1 MALGKLGG
9 QARVSDRA
17 FDALYTAIIHGDL
30 EAGSRLQVRDLAE
43 SLGTSMMPVR
53 EALNR
58 LEEFGLVETLPYRG
72 AVVKTFSQ
80 GELLEIYSVR
90 TLLESQAVKLGI
102 GQCDG
107 VCVKELEEKL
117 QQIQQALDAQD
128 PAGFLDAEEAMLT
141 CVFERAGNQTLM
153 SFIRTLWA
161 RSRYYKMVGVKD
173 VFETGNVALLYDEAA
188 QFVAGATT
196 QDENMALDALNAHPR
211 NEARIS
217 DNREIGG
224 VSHGRLVL

>member
-80 GELLEIYSVR
+80 GEFLEIYSVR

-196 QDENMALDALNAHPR
+196 QDENMALDALLTALKR
-211 NEARIS
+211 AEDGIRA
-217 DNREIGG
+217 ELG
-224 VSHGRLVL
+224 

>member
-117 QQIQQALDAQD
+117 QQIQQALEAQD

-153 SFIRTLWA
+153 NFIHTLWA

-173 VFETGNVALLYDEAA
+173 LFETGNVALLYDEAA
-188 QFVAGATT
+188 QFVAGATA
-196 QDENMALDALNAHPR
+196 QDEDMALDALFTALKR
-211 NEARIS
+211 AEDGIRA
-217 DNREIGG
+217 ELG
-224 VSHGRLVL
+224 

>member
-173 VFETGNVALLYDEAA
+173 LFETGNVALLYDEAA

-196 QDENMALDALNAHPR
+196 QDENMALDALLTALKHAEDGIR
-211 NEARIS
+211 AEL
-217 DNREIGG
+217 G
-224 VSHGRLVL
+224 

>member
-17 FDALYTAIIHGDL
+17 FDALYTAIIHGGL

-80 GELLEIYSVR
+80 GELLEIYTVR

-173 VFETGNVALLYDEAA
+173 LFETGNVALLYDEAA

-196 QDENMALDALNAHPR
+196 QDENMALDALLTALKR
-211 NEARIS
+211 AEAGIRA
-217 DNREIGG
+217 ELG
-224 VSHGRLVL
+224 

>member
-173 VFETGNVALLYDEAA
+173 LFETGNVALLYDEAA

-196 QDENMALDALNAHPR
+196 QDENMALDALITALKHTEDGIR
-211 NEARIS
+211 AEL
-217 DNREIGG
+217 G
-224 VSHGRLVL
+224 

>member
-196 QDENMALDALNAHPR
+196 QDENMALDALITALKHAEDGIR
-211 NEARIS
+211 AEL
-217 DNREIGG
+217 G
-224 VSHGRLVL
+224 

>member
-30 EAGSRLQVRDLAE
+30 EARSRLQVHDLAE

-196 QDENMALDALNAHPR
+196 QDENMALDALLTALKR
-211 NEARIS
+211 AEDGIRA
-217 DNREIGG
+217 ELG
-224 VSHGRLVL
+224 

>member
-173 VFETGNVALLYDEAA
+173 LFETGNVALLYDEAA

-196 QDENMALDALNAHPR
+196 QDENMALDALITALKHAEDGIR
-211 NEARIS
+211 AEL
-217 DNREIGG
+217 G
-224 VSHGRLVL
+224 

>member
-1 MALGKLGG
+1 M
-9 QARVSDRA
+9 
-17 FDALYTAIIHGDL
+17 
-30 EAGSRLQVRDLAE
+30 
-43 SLGTSMMPVR
+43 
-53 EALNR
+53 
-58 LEEFGLVETLPYRG
+58 
-72 AVVKTFSQ
+72 
-80 GELLEIYSVR
+80 
-90 TLLESQAVKLGI
+90 
-102 GQCDG
+102 
-107 VCVKELEEKL
+107 CVKELEEKL

-173 VFETGNVALLYDEAA
+173 LFETGNVALLHDEAA